1 MQRNDHKDFEFVT
14 LSCRVF
20 GRDAKLVHRAAEAQ
34 RESAANYMRRV
45 VLDHVAH
52 ELGLPASTYMTVE
65 RPAVM
70 IAEAAK
76 KRGLTT
82 REFMTQAAREVAERD
97 RNASLSIDSRVT
109 QDPGP
114 KRPAQ
119 PLGQVRRAN
128 HESGTRRRQG

>member
-34 RESAANYMRRV
+34 RESAANYMRRI

-52 ELGLPASTYMTVE
+52 ELGLPASTYTATE
-65 RPAVM
+65 RPSVV

-76 KRGLTT
+76 KRGITT
-82 REFMTQAAREVAERD
+82 REFMAQAAREVAERD
-97 RNASLSIDSRVT
+97 RLSIDSRVT

-128 HESGTRRRQG
+128 HESGTRRRA